1 MAAIDELKTLL
12 SDDIR
17 QLDTLA
23 ELLSSEKDLLASP
36 DIEPLQ
42 VITSQKDTILGEI
55 RERAKQKIRLLVG
68 MGYRP
73 DAGEPSRFIRA
84 GGMDELYQL
93 WKAADDKL
101 RLCQALNQNNGRVVG
116 HLQKRLTRLT
126 DIFRGASAQQK
137 LYGAKGEQTTVS
149 SGNILASA

>member
-12 SDDIR
+12 SEDIR
-17 QLDTLA
+17 QLQTLA
-23 ELLSSEKDLLASP
+23 DLLDREKQLLSST
-36 DIEPLQ
+36 DIKPLQ
-42 VITSQKDTILGEI
+42 EITVQKDGILTDI
-55 RERAKQKIRLLVG
+55 RERAKQKIHLLVS

-84 GGMDELYQL
+84 GGMEELYHL
-93 WKAADDKL
+93 WKTADRHL
-101 RLCQALNQNNGRVVG
+101 RACQELNQNNGRVVG

-137 LYGAKGEQTTVS
+137 LYGAKGEQTSVS

>member
-12 SDDIR
+12 SEDIR
-17 QLDTLA
+17 QLETLA
-23 ELLSSEKDLLASP
+23 DLLNREKQLLASS
-36 DIEPLQ
+36 DIKLLQ
-42 VITSQKDTILGEI
+42 EVTVEKNGVLADI
-55 RERAKQKIRLLVG
+55 RERAKQKIRLLVS

-84 GGMDELYQL
+84 GGMEDLYQL
-93 WKAADDKL
+93 WKTADGRL
-101 RLCQALNQNNGRVVG
+101 RACQELNQNNGRVVG

-137 LYGAKGEQTTVS
+137 LYGAKGEQTSVS